1 MFGGGPAQTSDK
13 GELSDG
19 EPLAS
24 LRQQK
29 LRIDKVENTAVPPN
43 TERTL
48 SDRNGPG
55 VVSSLCMALG
65 AAPIQRWTPGC
76 GCTTTAHRTPRST
89 STWERCSPPTGEP
102 AAPTPASVGHR
113 QRRAGRVGGPVG
125 GPAHVCRRRGVRWG
139 LALRLTLYLSPDA
152 AGLPLTIV
160 PGQRRSGHR
169 GDLAQAGSALS

>member
-102 AAPTPASVGHR
+102 AAPTPASAALAALAARLG
-113 QRRAGRVGGPVG
+113 GPPTSVGGGAFG
-125 GPAHVCRRRGVRWG
+125 G
-139 LALRLTLYLSPDA
+139 
-152 AGLPLTIV
+152 
-160 PGQRRSGHR
+160 
-169 GDLAQAGSALS
+169 GSRYA